1 MNNLRKYKPPMPQKS
16 LSTKLL
22 TRVLSVY
29 FILTFVVTCGQIF
42 AEYVNTK
49 DYIRDEL
56 GTLQKTFGRSL
67 TRAIWELNIKQTI
80 TTAEGLLDIPMV
92 EGVIIRD
99 DNGAIISQLGRAL
112 NIHNL
117 YSQQLVQEDV
127 MVEDT
132 KAGLFGY
139 TFPLIFEFSG
149 RATQVG
155 DVTLFSSRDVIFS
168 RIMLSIYFL
177 IGNAMIKTTFL
188 IILFLIAFRKLLT
201 EPLTQ
206 LTEQIEYLELEE
218 LDGQQVK
225 IVTDENN
232 ELKVMERSFNNLIS
246 KVVEY
251 KKELKQTQHDLI
263 ESNQKLDQQNLQ
275 LEQDVARKTS
285 NLSQAMIDLQQQ
297 KYELER
303 QKAVLT
309 EEVDLRKQT
318 EQELLS
324 KQTQLQSSLD
334 ELSFAQEQLVGSEK
348 MAVLGGLVAGITHE
362 INTPIGIGVTATS
375 FLQER
380 LTEIETA
387 YKNKSLSS
395 AALEGFINDAAQSA
409 QLLSHNLER
418 ASDLIT
424 SFKQIAVDQA
434 SEALRTINFKDYI
447 NEVIRSLH
455 PQIKK
460 TSHSI
465 RLHCPD
471 DLIINLPA
479 GVISQIFTNLIMN
492 SLVHGFE
499 NINSGQITID
509 VNTDEN
515 DLIINYKDNGLG
527 LKPAQLKRLFDPFFT
542 TKRDEGGSGLGAHII
557 FNLVKQ
563 ALNGKIEVSSEPGQG
578 LHYRISFPK
587 NMSSPLPLFK
597 LD

>member
-1 MNNLRKYKPPMPQKS
+1 MPQKS

-49 DYIRDEL
+49 DYIRNEL

-67 TRAIWELNIKQTI
+67 TRAIWELNIKQTT

-127 MVEDT
+127 LVEDT

-348 MAVLGGLVAGITHE
+348 MAV
-362 INTPIGIGVTATS
+362 
-375 FLQER
+375 
-380 LTEIETA
+380 
-387 YKNKSLSS
+387 
-395 AALEGFINDAAQSA
+395 
-409 QLLSHNLER
+409 
-418 ASDLIT
+418 
-424 SFKQIAVDQA
+424 DQA

-515 DLIINYKDNGLG
+515 DLIINYQDNGLG

-563 ALNGKIEVSSEPGQG
+563 TLNGKIEVSSEPGQG